1 MNRVLLVDDDVELV
15 GLFRD
20 YLEQDGF
27 EVRLAHDGE
36 AGAALALGERFDIVV
51 LDVMMPRLS
60 GIDAL
65 RRIRE
70 HCAMPVLMLTA
81 KGDDMDRILGLEL
94 GADDYVP
101 KPCTPRELAARLRAI
116 LRRTQQ
122 AGGTASG
129 QPIAVGDL
137 SVFPEQRRVEWAGQA
152 VELTSTE
159 FNLVEVLARHAGRP
173 VSKAVLSEQG
183 LGRPLVRFD
192 RSVDVHLSSI
202 RHKLGC
208 LPDGRSC
215 IQTVYRQGYQ
225 LIRV

>member
-94 GADDYVP
+94 VP
-101 KPCTPRELAARLRAI
+101 TTMCPSPVPHGSWRLGCAPSCGERNKPAARHRD
-116 LRRTQQ
+116 
-122 AGGTASG
+122 S
-129 QPIAVGDL
+129 
-137 SVFPEQRRVEWAGQA
+137 
-152 VELTSTE
+152 
-159 FNLVEVLARHAGRP
+159 
-173 VSKAVLSEQG
+173 
-183 LGRPLVRFD
+183 PL
-192 RSVDVHLSSI
+192 
-202 RHKLGC
+202 
-208 LPDGRSC
+208 P
-215 IQTVYRQGYQ
+215 
-225 LIRV
+225 